1 MEKKKFKIK
10 PKEIII
16 LIVFIAITSFAV
28 INVKDLLKDKE
39 LSESV
44 DINYVVSDNS
54 DNKENA
60 TPANSEKVDETSAG
74 SKNFKIVVPGDAIAV
89 VHIPSVGIVGKIAN
103 GTDENT
109 LKKYVGK
116 FDGSVEPGK
125 VGNFAIAAHNNVYTE
140 IFRKLYKVK
149 VEDEVKII
157 TRETEYTYKVKTIQ
171 TVLPDDIS
179 VLRNTDKTEITLIT
193 CNTTASKRVV
203 VKGELISQKAI

>member
-54 DNKENA
+54 DNENV
-60 TPANSEKVDETSAG
+60 TPANTENGEKTSTG
-74 SKNFKIVVPGDAIAV
+74 TQNSKIVVPGDAIAV
-89 VHIPSVGIVGKIAN
+89 VYIPSVGIKGKIAN
-103 GTDENT
+103 GTDANT
-109 LKKYVGK
+109 LKKYVGR
-116 FDGSVEPGK
+116 FDGSVDPGK

-157 TRETEYTYKVKTIQ
+157 TRDTEYTYKVKNIQ
-171 TVLPDDIS
+171 TVLPDDVS
-179 VLRNTDKTEITLIT
+179 VLKNTDKAEITLIT
-193 CNTTASKRVV
+193 CNNTASKRVV